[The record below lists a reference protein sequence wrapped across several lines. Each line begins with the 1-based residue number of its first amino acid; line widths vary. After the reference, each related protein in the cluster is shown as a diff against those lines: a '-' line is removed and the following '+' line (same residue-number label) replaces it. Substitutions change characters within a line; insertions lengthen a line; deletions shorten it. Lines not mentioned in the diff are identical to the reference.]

1 MSLLDIIIQLII
13 AGITGSIAR
22 SLSGF
27 SRGGCI
33 ISIVV
38 GFVGA
43 MIGSWLSRELQL
55 PDPFVLQIGES
66 SYNILWTIIGAV
78 IFTAILSLITPDK
91 KNNFTK

>member
-33 ISIVV
+33 ISIIV
-38 GFVGA
+38 GFIGA

-55 PDPFVLQIGES
+55 PDPFILHIRGNT
-66 SYNILWTIIGAV
+66 YYILWTIIGAV
-78 IFTAILSLITPDK
+78 IFTAVLSLLSPDK
-91 KNNFTK
+91 KK

>member
-1 MSLLDIIIQLII
+1 MIDILISLII
-13 AGITGSIAR
+13 AGIAGSIGR

-38 GFVGA
+38 GFIGA
-43 MIGSWLSRELQL
+43 IIGTWLARELQL
-55 PDPFVLQIGES
+55 PDPFVIVIRGT

-78 IFTAILSLITPDK
+78 IFTAVLSLITPDK
-91 KNNFTK
+91 KK

>member
-1 MSLLDIIIQLII
+1 MIDILISLII
-13 AGITGSIAR
+13 AGIAGSIAR

-38 GFVGA
+38 GFIGA
-43 MIGSWLSRELQL
+43 IIGTWLARELQL
-55 PDPFVLQIGES
+55 PDPFVIVIRGT

-78 IFTAILSLITPDK
+78 IFTAALSLITPDK
-91 KNNFTK
+91 KK

>member
-1 MSLLDIIIQLII
+1 MIDILISLII
-13 AGITGSIAR
+13 AGIAGSIAR

-38 GFVGA
+38 GFIGA
-43 MIGSWLSRELQL
+43 IIGTCLARELQL
-55 PDPFVLQIGES
+55 PDPFVIVIRGT

-78 IFTAILSLITPDK
+78 IFTAALSLITPG
-91 KNNFTK
+91 KNK

>member
-1 MSLLDIIIQLII
+1 MIDILISLII
-13 AGITGSIAR
+13 AGIAGSIGR

-38 GFVGA
+38 GFIGA
-43 MIGSWLSRELQL
+43 IIGTWLARELQL
-55 PDPFVLQIGES
+55 PDPFMIVIRGT
-66 SYNILWTIIGAV
+66 SYNILWTVIGAV

-91 KNNFTK
+91 KK

>member
-1 MSLLDIIIQLII
+1 MIDILISLII
-13 AGITGSIAR
+13 AGIAGSIGR

-38 GFVGA
+38 GFIGA
-43 MIGSWLSRELQL
+43 IIGTWLARKLQL
-55 PDPFVLQIGES
+55 PDPFVIVIRGT

-78 IFTAILSLITPDK
+78 IFTAVLSLITPDK
-91 KNNFTK
+91 KK

>member
-1 MSLLDIIIQLII
+1 MIDILISLII
-13 AGITGSIAR
+13 AGIAGSIAR

-38 GFVGA
+38 GFIGA
-43 MIGSWLSRELQL
+43 MIGSWLARELQL
-55 PDPFVLQIGES
+55 PDPFMIVIRGT

-78 IFTAILSLITPDK
+78 IFTAVISLITPDK
-91 KNNFTK
+91 KK

>member
-1 MSLLDIIIQLII
+1 MIDILISLII
-13 AGITGSIAR
+13 AGIAGSIGR

-38 GFVGA
+38 GFIGA
-43 MIGSWLSRELQL
+43 IIGTWLARELQL
-55 PDPFVLQIGES
+55 PDPLMIEIRGT

-78 IFTAILSLITPDK
+78 IFTAVLSLITPDK
-91 KNNFTK
+91 KK

>member
-1 MSLLDIIIQLII
+1 MIDILISLII
-13 AGITGSIAR
+13 AGIAGSIGR

-38 GFVGA
+38 GFIGA
-43 MIGSWLSRELQL
+43 IIGSWLARELQL
-55 PDPFVLQIGES
+55 PDPFVIVIRGT

-78 IFTAILSLITPDK
+78 IFTAALSLITPDK
-91 KNNFTK
+91 KK

>member
-1 MSLLDIIIQLII
+1 MIDILISLII
-13 AGITGSIAR
+13 AGIAGSIAR

-38 GFVGA
+38 GFIGA
-43 MIGSWLSRELQL
+43 MIGSWLARELQL
-55 PDPFVLQIGES
+55 PDPFIIVIGGT

-78 IFTAILSLITPDK
+78 IFTAVLSLITPDK
-91 KNNFTK
+91 KK

>member
-1 MSLLDIIIQLII
+1 MIDILISLII
-13 AGITGSIAR
+13 AGIAGSIGR

-33 ISIVV
+33 ISIIV
-38 GFVGA
+38 GFIGA
-43 MIGSWLSRELQL
+43 IIGTWLARELQL
-55 PDPFVLQIGES
+55 PDPFMIEIRGT

-91 KNNFTK
+91 KK

>member
-1 MSLLDIIIQLII
+1 MIDILISLII
-13 AGITGSIAR
+13 AGIAGSIAR

-27 SRGGCI
+27 SRGGCL

-43 MIGSWLSRELQL
+43 IIGTWLARELQL
-55 PDPFVLQIGES
+55 PDPFVIVIRGT

-78 IFTAILSLITPDK
+78 IFTAALSLITPG
-91 KNNFTK
+91 KNK

>member
-1 MSLLDIIIQLII
+1 MVDILISLVI
-13 AGITGSIAR
+13 AGIAGSIAR

-38 GFVGA
+38 GFIGA

-55 PDPFVLQIGES
+55 
-66 SYNILWTIIGAV
+66 A
-78 IFTAILSLITPDK
+78 
-91 KNNFTK
+91 

>member
-1 MSLLDIIIQLII
+1 MIDILISLII
-13 AGITGSIAR
+13 AGIAGSIGR

-38 GFVGA
+38 GFIGA
-43 MIGSWLSRELQL
+43 MIGTWLARELQL
-55 PDPFVLQIGES
+55 PDPFVIVIRGN

-78 IFTAILSLITPDK
+78 IFTAVLSLITPDK
-91 KNNFTK
+91 KK